1 MKEQDAKKKAYFT
14 MVLWIFLIVFDIV
27 SVTVLALL
35 GRLPAEVLIAS
46 IVLSVVIDALGI
58 YFIYRTYLDH
68 IKPELRDEKTGD
80 STYERRVGKIHKR
93 RKGKDM
99 FEICDNY
106 RKEYFVTMFIVSC
119 SITS

>member
-58 YFIYRTYLDH
+58 YFIGYL
-68 IKPELRDEKTGD
+68 PA
-80 STYERRVGKIHKR
+80 
-93 RKGKDM
+93 
-99 FEICDNY
+99 CD
-106 RKEYFVTMFIVSC
+106 
-119 SITS
+119 

>member
-1 MKEQDAKKKAYFT
+1 MFVNCENEK
-14 MVLWIFLIVFDIV
+14 
-27 SVTVLALL
+27 SH
-35 GRLPAEVLIAS
+35 
-46 IVLSVVIDALGI
+46 
-58 YFIYRTYLDH
+58 FIYRTYLDH

-80 STYERRVGKIHKR
+80 STYERRVEKIHKR